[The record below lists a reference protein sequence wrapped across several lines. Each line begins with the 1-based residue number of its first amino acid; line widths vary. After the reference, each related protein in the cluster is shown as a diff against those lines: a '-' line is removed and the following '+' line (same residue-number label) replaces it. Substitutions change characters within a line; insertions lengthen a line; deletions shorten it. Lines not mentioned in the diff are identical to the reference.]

1 MSPVVGLTE
10 KRAGQRDSARVVT
23 DEQHAAFLDVIRAV
37 PAGRT
42 VSINDV
48 RHHLDAAHVPTAA
61 RGALFAA
68 AVKLGLLGQY
78 YTVVAG
84 VGEVPVR
91 VPSTGRSAHRAHVQ
105 VYQRTDST

>member
-1 MSPVVGLTE
+1 MNAAVGLAE
-10 KRAGQRDSARVVT
+10 KQAGQRDSARAVT
-23 DEQHAAFLDVIRAV
+23 DEQREAFLDVIRAV
-37 PAGRT
+37 PVGRT

-48 RHHLDAAHVPTAA
+48 RHHLDAAHIPAAA

-78 YTVVAG
+78 YTAVAG
-84 VGEVPVR
+84 LGEVPVR

-105 VYQRTDST
+105 VYQRTDSP